1 MLAVYRAERLAGWMR
16 RQLVASG
23 ARGFVLGLDGGVNAA
38 VVLRLAQLAAPNA
51 TLGAILPC
59 HSDPLDEEDA
69 VLAASHFSAATVRI
83 DLSDAYDALV
93 AALQPG
99 LLAVPKQGRAGGPH
113 GEPDGRGALAAIKP
127 RLRMATLYYLAGSL
141 NYLVAGTSNRS
152 ELAIGAFTKHG
163 DGAADLLPIG
173 RLATGAVRTMAGELG
188 VPATMVARS
197 GAGVRIG
204 RTGEDDR
211 GFTYDELER
220 YLDQGADTV
229 PPALAMKIER
239 LIRASDHKRQLPPM
253 PEPE

>member
-1 MLAVYRAERLAGWMR
+1 
-16 RQLVASG
+16 
-23 ARGFVLGLDGGVNAA
+23 
-38 VVLRLAQLAAPNA
+38 
-51 TLGAILPC
+51 
-59 HSDPLDEEDA
+59 
-69 VLAASHFSAATVRI
+69 
-83 DLSDAYDALV
+83 
-93 AALQPG
+93 
-99 LLAVPKQGRAGGPH
+99 
-113 GEPDGRGALAAIKP
+113 
-127 RLRMATLYYLAGSL
+127 MATLYYLAGSL